1 MLLAIKMPQLV
12 GIVLG
17 VVVFT
22 TTIVTVVVLLVKSN
36 TLKGF
41 MEEMRS
47 GTGGPGM
54 GTSAVSPTKSPQLEE
69 PGVVRR
75 GLAELYDCL
84 IRASET
90 LPTRLVVPDRTG
102 KVVGIRPLTCGDADN
117 LAAASNGTPLFD
129 GSAYPLQSVWYWLE
143 YEGVEARTKQHGSPD
158 LFRALMR
165 QEREIGSSTSN
176 VVLYDCVLDCPIGML
191 QLVRNR
197 PHDLTIEVANV
208 WVTPACRGKRHAH
221 AAMLVLLDWLFECGY
236 RRVTAQADAHNQVAT
251 KFLERVGFSL
261 EAVLR
266 KHRIVERRNRDT
278 SLYRILN
285 SDWPTA
291 SVALHRL
298 LDVPF
303 KPTQFPDD
311 APAPAPT
318 PGPVAVVQGK
328 VELTPTPGGRVHSHA
343 E

>member
-47 GTGGPGM
+47 GTGGPGV
-54 GTSAVSPTKSPQLEE
+54 GAGAVSPAKRHQLEE
-69 PGVVRR
+69 PGAVRR

-102 KVVGIRPLTCGDADN
+102 KVVGIRPLTCGDADK
-117 LAAASNGTPLFD
+117 LAVASNGTPLFD

-143 YEGVEARTKQHGSPD
+143 YEGVKAGTEHGSPD
-158 LFRALMR
+158 LFHALMR
-165 QEREIGSSTSN
+165 QEKEVGGSTSN
-176 VVLYDCVLDCPIGML
+176 VVLYDSVLDCPIGML

-197 PHDLTIEVANV
+197 PHDLTVEVANV

-221 AAMLVLLDWLFECGY
+221 AALLVLMDWLFECGY
-236 RRVTAQADAHNQVAT
+236 RRVMAQADTHNQVAT

-278 SLYRILN
+278 SLYRVLN

-311 APAPAPT
+311 VPN
-318 PGPVAVVQGK
+318 PVPVVVQGK
-328 VELTPTPGGRVHSHA
+328 VELTSAPASSHSHA